1 MRWKKNI
8 IRTMN
13 RLAVVRS
20 SVGGGVAH
28 STASKIPWQ
37 KRNGAVIQSGGST
50 FKYGMRLGDMLT
62 GRRKPQKGGF
72 SQSMRK
78 KQQKGGFWKTM
89 ERSMFGIKREK
100 SRTRKVKQKGG
111 VLGLDKFQRYYKGKS
126 KKEQGQ
132 MDAWAA
138 KNL

>member
-1 MRWKKNI
+1 
-8 IRTMN
+8 
-13 RLAVVRS
+13 
-20 SVGGGVAH
+20 
-28 STASKIPWQ
+28 
-37 KRNGAVIQSGGST
+37 
-50 FKYGMRLGDMLT
+50 
-62 GRRKPQKGGF
+62 
-72 SQSMRK
+72 MRK
-78 KQQKGGFWKTM
+78 KKQKGGFWKTM

-138 KNL
+138 KHL